1 MSRNLLDLEELDIKD
16 ELGVGGDAGESL
28 LAVCEGG
35 RDGDTTLT
43 TDSHA
48 GDTNVPTL
56 DNLTLAEL
64 EGEGLALLVGI
75 EDLAVLELADVAHG
89 DNVAALGSNTL
100 SELLVVHLDTPDLL
114 HAERAGGLVTG
125 GGRTLLEV
133 LGELDL
139 LVGLG
144 LLLGLG
150 LNSSGVTVVLLEF
163 LLLGLGKGRLLSLGG
178 LGLVS
183 LGHQVIEANLLLGS
197 ALVLALLGLNKLGCL
212 SLLLAVDLSDS
223 GVVHLIKVVALIIIL
238 HGHDLI
244 HVELILIGGQVIVV
258 LIILLIMVVVVV
270 VTLIETNDIVT
281 GQEDSVVTSDLEED
295 GLTLADGDIKSLLA
309 VL

>member
-75 EDLAVLELADVAHG
+75 KDLAVLELADVAHG
-89 DNVAALGSNTL
+89 DNIAALGSNTL
-100 SELLVVHLDTPDLL
+100 SELLVVHLDTADLL
-114 HAERAGGLVTG
+114 HAEGASGLVTR

-150 LNSSGVTVVLLEF
+150 LNSSGVTVVLLEL
-163 LLLGLGKGRLLSLGG
+163 LLLGLGKGGLLSLGG

-183 LGHQVIEANLLLGS
+183 LGHQVIKANLLLGS
-197 ALVLALLGLNKLGCL
+197 TLVLALLGLNKLGCL

-244 HVELILIGGQVIVV
+244 HVEFILIGGQVIVV
-258 LIILLIMVVVVV
+258 LIILIIVVVIVV

>member
-1 MSRNLLDLEELDIKD
+1 MSRNLLNLEELDIKD

-56 DNLTLAEL
+56 DDLTLAEL

-114 HAERAGGLVTG
+114 HAERAGGLVAG

-150 LNSSGVTVVLLEF
+150 LNSSGVTVVLLEL